1 MEGVEVV
8 ADELVNDALHKR
20 FKMILVRSLLSVLM
34 QMERLLRNIAN
45 MFGSSYWG
53 ARMRIMYNF
62 LNNFFVYTL
71 SCFFEIATSL
81 FCCCSFFVVK
91 FTFSKRSSKN
101 IFIVTIITVWWDP
114 LKN

>member
-20 FKMILVRSLLSVLM
+20 FKMILTRDLLLSVLM

-62 LNNFFVYTL
+62 LNNFSYILYHV
-71 SCFFEIATSL
+71 
-81 FCCCSFFVVK
+81 
-91 FTFSKRSSKN
+91 FSR
-101 IFIVTIITVWWDP
+101 
-114 LKN
+114 

>member
-1 MEGVEVV
+1 MGFKGLKPRVPLELGKLEGEEVV

-20 FKMILVRSLLSVLM
+20 FKMILTRDLLLSVLM

-62 LNNFFVYTL
+62 LNNFSYILYHV
-71 SCFFEIATSL
+71 
-81 FCCCSFFVVK
+81 
-91 FTFSKRSSKN
+91 FSR
-101 IFIVTIITVWWDP
+101 
-114 LKN
+114 

>member
-20 FKMILVRSLLSVLM
+20 FKMILTRDLLLSVLM

-62 LNNFFVYTL
+62 F
-71 SCFFEIATSL
+71 
-81 FCCCSFFVVK
+81 K
-91 FTFSKRSSKN
+91 
-101 IFIVTIITVWWDP
+101 
-114 LKN
+114 

>member
-20 FKMILVRSLLSVLM
+20 FKMILTRDLLLSVLM

-62 LNNFFVYTL
+62 LNNF
-71 SCFFEIATSL
+71 SCIL
-81 FCCCSFFVVK
+81 YHV
-91 FTFSKRSSKN
+91 FSR
-101 IFIVTIITVWWDP
+101 
-114 LKN
+114 

>member
-1 MEGVEVV
+1 MQPRVPLELGKLEGVEVV

-20 FKMILVRSLLSVLM
+20 FKMILTRDLLLSVLM

-62 LNNFFVYTL
+62 LNNF
-71 SCFFEIATSL
+71 SCIL
-81 FCCCSFFVVK
+81 YHV
-91 FTFSKRSSKN
+91 FSR
-101 IFIVTIITVWWDP
+101 
-114 LKN
+114 

>member
-1 MEGVEVV
+1 MEGEEVV

-20 FKMILVRSLLSVLM
+20 FKMILTERSLLSVLM

-62 LNNFFVYTL
+62 LNNFFRVYFIM
-71 SCFFEIATSL
+71 FFRDTSL
-81 FCCCSFFVVK
+81 FVVAV
-91 FTFSKRSSKN
+91 F
-101 IFIVTIITVWWDP
+101 
-114 LKN
+114 LL

>member
-20 FKMILVRSLLSVLM
+20 FKMILTERSLLSVLM

-81 FCCCSFFVVK
+81 FVVAV
-91 FTFSKRSSKN
+91 F
-101 IFIVTIITVWWDP
+101 
-114 LKN
+114 LL